1 MSAREAQCSQPRIVY
16 FSSLFVLVSGYPRER
31 RSCAIQSREA
41 YFAGIAAPCE
51 GFGVLAPAV
60 LPSAS
65 SPASSAP
72 PRWSLERERGAGW
85 RRSPGRSTTGGLGRR
100 RSRDHGRGNRA
111 CQRAHGSLS
120 QRYGV
125 SFQITQVRV
134 AVFLLAYTVSPNGMT
149 VRRVDIGTHVDP
161 PHHTPFHSLKDYRK
175 PGQPLHLVLA
185 HELLLA
191 ARPR

>member
-1 MSAREAQCSQPRIVY
+1 MMPRDVGARSAVPQAPNCV
-16 FSSLFVLVSGYPRER
+16 FFLSSLSVLVSGYPRER

-51 GFGVLAPAV
+51 GFGALAPAV

-85 RRSPGRSTTGGLGRR
+85 RRSPGRSTGDLGRDR
-100 RSRDHGRGNRA
+100 IRDHGHGGRA
-111 CQRAHGSLS
+111 CQRVHGSLS

-125 SFQITQVRV
+125 SFQITPDLSCR
-134 AVFLLAYTVSPNGMT
+134 LSPGIPCLAERNGAMEKGYWYS
-149 VRRVDIGTHVDP
+149 RRP
-161 PHHTPFHSLKDYRK
+161 
-175 PGQPLHLVLA
+175 
-185 HELLLA
+185 A
-191 ARPR
+191 AP